1 MIGQCAA
8 PRADSGLVRGLLET
22 VDCNIREG
30 VQGGYNAFFG
40 PGSTLTAV
48 ITVLMTIYVALLGLR
63 LLTGRTDLRVGD
75 LPMIAI
81 KLGAVVMLTTS
92 WASYQSLV
100 FALLFDGPAE
110 IANTLL
116 AAMPLP
122 AASGPQIG
130 GAADIFARLQYTFD
144 QLTQSASAM
153 SLVSDEPG
161 QGPNVAS
168 AGLKAGSLVLQAAP
182 GTDPASLKGLSPVI
196 QMRSALQGGPAF
208 GATALWVSS
217 ITLLVSTLGLLILAK
232 LMLGL
237 LLAIGPL
244 FVGLLLF
251 DTTKGFF
258 EGWLRTALGFALV
271 PLATVVFTAA
281 LLASLEPSLQG
292 LSAARAENRYAI
304 EPVLTVLVIVLTF
317 TAVFGSVIG
326 LCTRLVA
333 GFRLPDAKTRE
344 PEPIGIGGDVGG
356 RQSGFEG
363 EQANSDN
370 RVARIAAMVGQG
382 GIGQAND
389 GGDRRDAR
397 IAASVMGAGASNMGG
412 ATTTNTTTLDRR
424 TDVTSGGVSGG
435 ASGGERPQS
444 DVSGRLGQSGRR
456 RSNPT
461 RSRDNRA
468 NHDSQTSALVAKAP
482 AIANGTKV

>member
-8 PRADSGLVRGLLET
+8 PRPELGLVRGLLET

-48 ITVLMTIYVALLGLR
+48 ITILLTIYVALLGYR

-110 IANTLL
+110 IANSLL
-116 AAMPLP
+116 TAVPLP
-122 AASGPQIG
+122 QTSGP
-130 GAADIFARLQYTFD
+130 ADIFARLQYTFD
-144 QLTQSASAM
+144 QLTQSAGAM
-153 SLVSDEPG
+153 ALVNDGANPA
-161 QGPNVAS
+161 N
-168 AGLKAGSLVLQAAP
+168 AGLAPGSLVLQATP
-182 GTDPASLKGLSPVI
+182 GTDPAALKGLNPII

-208 GATALWVSS
+208 GATALWLSS
-217 ITLLVSTLGLLILAK
+217 VVLLVSTLGLLILAK

-251 DTTKGFF
+251 ETTKGFF

-292 LSAARAENRYAI
+292 LAVARAENRYAI

-333 GFRLPDAKTRE
+333 GFRLPNAKPRE
-344 PEPIGIGGDVGG
+344 PDPITLNSQEGG
-356 RQSGFEG
+356 RQSAFEA
-363 EQANSDN
+363 EQANNDN
-370 RVARIAAMVGQG
+370 RIARLAAMVGQG
-382 GIGQAND
+382 SPEAGTSGQ
-389 GGDRRDAR
+389 GSDRRDAR
-397 IAASVMGAGASNMGG
+397 LAASVMGAGASGLG
-412 ATTTNTTTLDRR
+412 TSTTSNTTTLDRR
-424 TDVTSGGVSGG
+424 TDISAGGFS
-435 ASGGERPQS
+435 SNERSLS
-444 DVSGRLGQSGRR
+444 DVSSRLGQTGRK
-456 RSNPT
+456 RSNPA
-461 RSRDNRA
+461 RSRANR
-468 NHDSQTSALVAKAP
+468 NSQTNPFVAKGNAL
-482 AIANGTKV
+482 ATGSKA

>member
-1 MIGQCAA
+1 MIGQCAT
-8 PRADSGLVRGLLET
+8 PRSDLGLVKSLLET

-48 ITVLMTIYVALLGLR
+48 ITILLTIYVALLGFR

-100 FALLFDGPAE
+100 FSLLFDGPAE
-110 IANTLL
+110 ISNSLL
-116 AAMPLP
+116 AAMPMP
-122 AASGPQIG
+122 QTVGPS
-130 GAADIFARLQYTFD
+130 DIFGRLQYTFD

-153 SLVSDEPG
+153 ALVSDEPG

-168 AGLKAGSLVLQAAP
+168 AGLQAGSLVLQAAP
-182 GTDPASLKGLSPVI
+182 GVDPNSLKGLSPVI

-208 GATALWVSS
+208 GATALWLSS
-217 ITLLVSTLGLLILAK
+217 IVLLVSTLGLLILAK

-258 EGWLRTALGFALV
+258 EGWLRTSLGFALV
-271 PLATVVFTAA
+271 PLATVVFMTA
-281 LLASLEPSLQG
+281 LLASLEPRLQG
-292 LSAARAENRYAI
+292 LAVARAENRYAI
-304 EPVLTVLVIVLTF
+304 EPVLTVLVIILTF

-333 GFRLPDAKTRE
+333 GFRLPDAKQRE
-344 PEPIGIGGDVGG
+344 PEALNITQNSGG
-356 RQSGFEG
+356 RASAFAA
-363 EQANSDN
+363 EQASGDN
-370 RVARIAAMVGQG
+370 RVARIASMVGQG
-382 GIGQAND
+382 QETQ
-389 GGDRRDAR
+389 GGGNDRRDAR
-397 IAASVMGAGASNMGG
+397 LAAAVMGAGGASVGG
-412 ATTTNTTTLDRR
+412 ATTTTNTTTLDRR
-424 TDVTSGGVSGG
+424 TDVSSGGVS
-435 ASGGERPQS
+435 SGNRTQS
-444 DVSGRLGQSGRR
+444 DSSARLGQTGRR

-461 RSRDNRA
+461 RSGRNK
-468 NHDSQTSALVAKAP
+468 DSQSGSLATSKL
-482 AIANGTKV
+482 ISANGNPR

>member
-1 MIGQCAA
+1 MIGRCAA
-8 PRADSGLVRGLLET
+8 PRQDLGLVRGLLDT

-40 PGSTLTAV
+40 PGSSLGAV
-48 ITVLMTIYVALLGLR
+48 ITVLLTIYVALLGFR

-110 IANTLL
+110 LANGLL
-116 AAMPLP
+116 SGMPLP
-122 AASGPQIG
+122 RTNAP
-130 GAADIFARLQYTFD
+130 ADIFARLQYTFD
-144 QLTQSASAM
+144 QLTASASALA
-153 SLVSDEPG
+153 LVTDTPG
-161 QGPNVAS
+161 QAAPGV
-168 AGLKAGSLVLQAAP
+168 VLQAAP
-182 GTDPASLKGLSPVI
+182 GADPNALKGLTPVI

-208 GATALWVSS
+208 GATALWLSS
-217 ITLLVSTLGLLILAK
+217 ITLLVSTLGILILAK

-271 PLATVVFTAA
+271 PLATIVFMAG

-292 LSAARAENRYAI
+292 LAAARAEGRYAL
-304 EPVLTVLVIVLTF
+304 EPVLTVMVIVLTF
-317 TAVFGSVIG
+317 TAVFASILGM
-326 LCTRLVA
+326 CTRLVA
-333 GFRLPDAKTRE
+333 GFRLPETKPRE
-344 PEPIGIGGDVGG
+344 LDLPALSAAAATGRANGENVGAMSRAERLAATVAPAGGP
-356 RQSGFEG
+356 S
-363 EQANSDN
+363 
-370 RVARIAAMVGQG
+370 
-382 GIGQAND
+382 

-397 IAASVMGAGASNMGG
+397 LAAAVSVSRMDGGGASGSL
-412 ATTTNTTTLDRR
+412 TLDRR
-424 TDVTSGGVSGG
+424 TELAAGGGDGG
-435 ASGGERPQS
+435 RGET
-444 DVSGRLGQSGRR
+444 GARLGQVGRK
-456 RSNPT
+456 
-461 RSRDNRA
+461 RA
-468 NHDSQTSALVAKAP
+468 NPARRMESPPGARSTYQPAALAPGKAS
-482 AIANGTKV
+482 

>member
-8 PRADSGLVRGLLET
+8 PRSDLGLVRSLLET

-48 ITVLMTIYVALLGLR
+48 ITILLTIYVALLGFR

-100 FALLFDGPAE
+100 FGLLFDGPAE
-110 IANTLL
+110 IANSLL
-116 AAMPLP
+116 ASMPLP
-122 AASGPQIG
+122 QTNS
-130 GAADIFARLQYTFD
+130 AADIFARLQYTFD

-208 GATALWVSS
+208 GATALWLSS
-217 ITLLVSTLGLLILAK
+217 IVLLVSTLGLLILAK

-258 EGWLRTALGFALV
+258 EGWLRTSLGFALV
-271 PLATVVFTAA
+271 PLATVVFMAA

-292 LSAARAENRYAI
+292 LAVARAENRYAI

-333 GFRLPDAKTRE
+333 GFRLPDSKQRE
-344 PEPIGIGGDVGG
+344 PEALALASEAGG
-356 RQSGFEG
+356 RPSALQL
-363 EQANSDN
+363 EQANGN
-370 RVARIAAMVGQG
+370 ERAARIAAQVGQDSASQG
-382 GIGQAND
+382 AGS
-389 GGDRRDAR
+389 DRRDAR
-397 IAASVMGAGASNMGG
+397 LAAAVMGSGSASVAGS
-412 ATTTNTTTLDRR
+412 TSTSTTLDRR
-424 TDVTSGGVSGG
+424 TEVSAGGSGL
-435 ASGGERPQS
+435 GERSWS
-444 DVSGRLGQSGRR
+444 DTSARLGQTGRR
-456 RSNPT
+456 RTNPVYGG
-461 RSRDNRA
+461 RKSASAPADKLA
-468 NHDSQTSALVAKAP
+468 AALVPSKSAKAM
-482 AIANGTKV
+482 GTS